1 MKRLSINE
9 LKPIF
14 SWLGRFLEKARIIM
28 LNVGT
33 AFVLIFFTIIIIGAL
48 TSLGS
53 EVKDPSGRVLL
64 IDPKGT
70 VVDQEVFN
78 SDFLFNI
85 VTDSSTDQIQTRD
98 LIQLIRAAAEDEDIP
113 AVFVDFSSTG
123 FAGPTTAINIAKELK
138 ALRDSGKRVIAFND
152 RLSTT
157 SYLMASQASEVWVHP
172 VGSISVRGLGGMSPY
187 QKEFYENLK
196 INIHN
201 YSQGDF
207 KSAVEPNTRTDMSEN
222 DRMQREAILN
232 PIWDEMK
239 SLMAVGRGIK
249 SDDIQSFADDYVAFI
264 GEAAIGNIAYAKA
277 NNIIDGT
284 KSFPEFRQ
292 YMIEEF
298 GLDEEAE
305 TETYKTISY
314 NEYAKQIDE
323 DFSDSDNQIAVITA
337 EGAIMEGDIAQG
349 VAGANGV
356 VKQIRSA
363 HEDKNTKAIV
373 FRVNSPGGSII
384 GSEMMRDELLAAKR
398 KGINVIV
405 SMGDYAASGGVYIST
420 PADYIFAEPTTI
432 TGSIGVAIA
441 LPTLE
446 NAMDYIGV
454 NFDGVVTSKHGG
466 WDPTQAIND
475 DLDKIF
481 ASWGADAY
489 DRFINFVAESRS
501 QSYEDIK
508 EIAGGRIWIA
518 TSAKEIGLVDEI
530 GGIDDAITYAAN
542 MAELE
547 DYQVEYYGEELSP
560 EEMILKKLLENFDV
574 SLEEPKVLLA
584 LNGLA
589 RLYETL
595 TGIQEPK
602 ALLTCKDCLVDLD

>member
-1 MKRLSINE
+1 MNT
-9 LKPIF
+9 LKSIF
-14 SWLGRFLEKARIIM
+14 SWLGRFLEKARTVM
-28 LNVGT
+28 LNLGT
-33 AFVLIFFTIIIIGAL
+33 ALILIFFAIIIIGGL
-48 TSLGS
+48 FFFGP
-53 EVKDPSGRVLL
+53 EIKDPSGRVLL
-64 IDPKGT
+64 IDPQGT

-78 SDFLFNI
+78 YDFLINLGTNF
-85 VTDSSTDQIQTRD
+85 STDQIQTRD
-98 LIQLIRAAAEDEDIP
+98 LIQLIRAAADDEDIP
-113 AVFVDFSSTG
+113 AVFIDFSSTD

-157 SYLMASQASEVWVHP
+157 SYLMASQASEVWIHP
-172 VGSISVRGLGGMSPY
+172 VGSVSIRGLGGMRAY
-187 QKEFYENLK
+187 QKELYENLK
-196 INIHN
+196 INVNN
-201 YSQGDF
+201 YSEGDF
-207 KSAVEPNTRTDMSEN
+207 KSALEPNTRTDMSEN
-222 DRMQREAILN
+222 DRMQREALFN
-232 PIWDEMK
+232 PIWNEMK
-239 SLMAVGRGIK
+239 FLMAEGRGIK
-249 SDDIQSFADDYVAFI
+249 SDDIQSFADDYIGFF
-264 GEAAIGNIAYAKA
+264 GEAEIGNIAYAEA

-292 YMIEEF
+292 YMIQEF

-305 TETYKTISY
+305 TETHKTISY
-314 NEYAKQIDE
+314 IEYAKQIDE

-337 EGAIMEGDIAQG
+337 EGAIMEGDISQG

-363 HEDKNTKAIV
+363 HENENTKAIV
-373 FRVNSPGGSII
+373 FRINSPGGSVIA
-384 GSEMMRDELLAAKR
+384 SEMMRDELFVAKR
-398 KGINVIV
+398 KGIDVIV

-441 LPTLE
+441 IPTLE

-481 ASWGADAY
+481 AGWGADIY

-501 QSYEDIK
+501 QSYEEIK
-508 EIAGGRIWIA
+508 AIAGGRVWIA
-518 TSAKEIGLVDEI
+518 TSAKKIGLIDEI

>member
-1 MKRLSINE
+1 MNA
-9 LKPIF
+9 LKSIF
-14 SWLGRFLEKARIIM
+14 SWLGRFLEKARTVM
-28 LNVGT
+28 LNLGT
-33 AFVLIFFTIIIIGAL
+33 AFVLIIITFAIIGGL
-48 TSLGS
+48 SSSGPDVT
-53 EVKDPSGRVLL
+53 EKDGRVLF
-64 IDPKGT
+64 IDPIGT

-78 SDFLFNI
+78 SDFMFNFG
-85 VTDSSTDQIQTRD
+85 TNSSTDQIQTRD
-98 LIQLIRAAAEDEDIP
+98 LIALIRAAAEDEEIP
-113 AVFVDFSSTG
+113 AVFIDFSSTG

-138 ALRDSGKRVIAFND
+138 ALRESGKRVIAFND

-172 VGSISVRGLGGMSPY
+172 VGSISVRGLGGMRPY
-187 QKEFYENLK
+187 QKELYENLK
-196 INIHN
+196 INFHN

-207 KSAVEPNTRTDMSEN
+207 KSAVEGNTRTDMSEN
-222 DRMQREAILN
+222 DKLQREALLN

-239 SLMAVGRGIK
+239 LLMAEGRDIELG
-249 SDDIQSFADDYVAFI
+249 DIQSFADDYVGFF

-298 GLDEEAE
+298 GLDEEAK

-314 NEYAKQIDE
+314 NEYADQMED
-323 DFSDSDNQIAVITA
+323 DFSDSENEIAIITA
-337 EGAIMEGDIAQG
+337 EGAIMEGEITQG
-349 VAGANGV
+349 VAGSSGV

-363 HEDKNTKAIV
+363 HENENTKAIV

-384 GSEMMRDELLAAKR
+384 ASEMMRDELFAAKK
-398 KGINVIV
+398 KGINVVV

-466 WDPTQAIND
+466 WDPTQPID
-475 DLDKIF
+475 EDLDKIF
-481 ASWGADAY
+481 AGWGADAY
-489 DRFINFVAESRS
+489 DRFVNFVADSRS

-508 EIAGGRIWIA
+508 AIAGGRVWIA

-530 GGIDDAITYAAN
+530 GGIDDAIDYAAN
-542 MAELE
+542 IAELE
-547 DYQVEYYGEELSP
+547 DYQVEYYGQELSP
-560 EEMILKKLLENFDV
+560 EELIIRELLENFDV
-574 SLEEPKVLLA
+574 TIKEPKVFSA

-589 RLYETL
+589 DLYETL
-595 TGIQEPK
+595 TGIQQPK
-602 ALLTCKDCLVDLD
+602 ALLTCADCLVDLD

>member
-1 MKRLSINE
+1 MNA
-9 LKPIF
+9 LKSIF
-14 SWLGRFLEKARIIM
+14 SWLGRFLEKARAVM
-28 LNVGT
+28 LNLGT
-33 AFVLIFFTIIIIGAL
+33 AFVLIIITFAIIGGL
-48 TSLGS
+48 SSSGPDVT
-53 EVKDPSGRVLL
+53 EKDGRVLF
-64 IDPKGT
+64 IDPTGT

-78 SDFLFNI
+78 SDFPFNLQ
-85 VTDSSTDQIQTRD
+85 SNSTDQIQTRD
-98 LIQLIRAAAEDEDIP
+98 LIALIRAAAEDEEIP
-113 AVFVDFSSTG
+113 AVFIDFSSTG

-138 ALRDSGKRVIAFND
+138 ALRESGKRVIAFND

-172 VGSISVRGLGGMSPY
+172 VGSISVRGLGGMRPY
-187 QKEFYENLK
+187 QKELYENLK
-196 INIHN
+196 INFHN

-207 KSAVEPNTRTDMSEN
+207 KSAVEGNTRTDMSEN
-222 DRMQREAILN
+222 DRLQREALYT

-239 SLMAVGRGIK
+239 SLMAEGRGIE
-249 SDDIQSFADDYVAFI
+249 SDDIQSFADGYVGFF
-264 GEAAIGNIAYAKA
+264 GEAAIANIAYAET

-298 GLDEEAE
+298 GLDEEAK
-305 TETYKTISY
+305 TDTYKTISY
-314 NEYAKQIDE
+314 NEYANQMED
-323 DFSDSDNQIAVITA
+323 DFSESKNEIAVITA
-337 EGAIMEGDIAQG
+337 EGAIMEGEISQG
-349 VAGANGV
+349 VAGSSGV

-363 HEDKNTKAIV
+363 HENENTKAIV

-384 GSEMMRDELLAAKR
+384 ASEMMRDELFAAKT
-398 KGINVIV
+398 KGIKVVV

-466 WDPTQAIND
+466 WDPTQAID
-475 DLDKIF
+475 EDLDKIF

-489 DRFINFVAESRS
+489 DRFVNFVADSRS

-508 EIAGGRIWIA
+508 AIAGGRVWIA

-530 GGIDDAITYAAN
+530 GGIDDAITYAVN
-542 MAELE
+542 LTELV
-547 DYQVEYYGEELSP
+547 DYQVEYYGQELSP
-560 EEMILKKLLENFDV
+560 EELIIRELLENFDV
-574 SLEEPKVLLA
+574 SIKEPRVFSA
-584 LNGLA
+584 LNGLTD
-589 RLYETL
+589 LYETL
-595 TGIQEPK
+595 TAIQQPK
-602 ALLTCKDCLVDLD
+602 ALLTCEDCMVDID

>member
-1 MKRLSINE
+1 MNA
-9 LKPIF
+9 LKSIF
-14 SWLGRFLEKARIIM
+14 SWLGRFLEKARTVM
-28 LNVGT
+28 LNLGT
-33 AFVLIFFTIIIIGAL
+33 AFILIIITFAIIGGL
-48 TSLGS
+48 SSSGPDVT
-53 EVKDPSGRVLL
+53 EKDGRVLF
-64 IDPKGT
+64 IDPVGT

-78 SDFLFNI
+78 SDFLFNLQ
-85 VTDSSTDQIQTRD
+85 TNSSTDQIQTRD
-98 LIQLIRAAAEDEDIP
+98 LIALIRAAAEDEQIP
-113 AVFVDFSSTG
+113 AVFIDFSSTG

-152 RLSTT
+152 RLSTS
-157 SYLMASQASEVWVHP
+157 SYLMASQASEIWVHP
-172 VGSISVRGLGGMSPY
+172 VGSLSIRGLGGMRAY
-187 QKEFYENLK
+187 QKELYENLK
-196 INIHN
+196 INFHN

-207 KSAVEPNTRTDMSEN
+207 KSAVEGNTRTDMSEN
-222 DRMQREAILN
+222 DRLQREALLN

-239 SLMAVGRGIK
+239 LLMAEGRGIEA
-249 SDDIQSFADDYVAFI
+249 DDIQSFADDYVGFF
-264 GEAAIGNIAYAKA
+264 GEAAIGNIAYAEA

-314 NEYAKQIDE
+314 NEYADQMED
-323 DFSDSDNQIAVITA
+323 DFSESENEIAIISA
-337 EGAIMEGDIAQG
+337 EGTIMEGEITQG
-349 VAGANGV
+349 VAGSSGV

-363 HEDKNTKAIV
+363 HENENTKAIV

-384 GSEMMRDELLAAKR
+384 ASEMMRDELFAAKK
-398 KGINVIV
+398 KGINIVV

-454 NFDGVVTSKHGG
+454 NFDGVFTSEHGG
-466 WDPTQAIND
+466 WDPTQAID
-475 DLDKIF
+475 EDLDKIF
-481 ASWGADAY
+481 AGWGADAY
-489 DRFINFVAESRS
+489 DRFVNFVADSRS

-508 EIAGGRIWIA
+508 AIAGGRVWIA

-530 GGIDDAITYAAN
+530 GGIDDAIAYAVN
-542 MAELE
+542 LTELE
-547 DYQVEYYGEELSP
+547 DYQVEYYGQELSP
-560 EEMILKKLLENFDV
+560 EELIIRELLENFDV
-574 SLEEPKVLLA
+574 SIKEPKVFSA

-589 RLYETL
+589 DLYETL
-595 TGIQEPK
+595 TGIQQPK
-602 ALLTCKDCLVDLD
+602 ALLTCEDCLVYLD

>member
-1 MKRLSINE
+1 MNA
-9 LKPIF
+9 LKSIF
-14 SWLGRFLEKARIIM
+14 SWLGRFLEKARTVM
-28 LNVGT
+28 LNLGT
-33 AFVLIFFTIIIIGAL
+33 AFVLIIITFAIIGGL
-48 TSLGS
+48 SSSGPDVT
-53 EVKDPSGRVLL
+53 EKDGRVLF
-64 IDPKGT
+64 IDPIGT

-78 SDFLFNI
+78 SDFMFNFG
-85 VTDSSTDQIQTRD
+85 TNSSTDQIQTRD
-98 LIQLIRAAAEDEDIP
+98 LIALIRAAAEDEEIP
-113 AVFVDFSSTG
+113 AVFIDFSSTG
-123 FAGPTTAINIAKELK
+123 FAGPTTALNIAKELK
-138 ALRDSGKRVIAFND
+138 ALRESGKRVIAFND
-152 RLSTT
+152 RLSTS

-172 VGSISVRGLGGMSPY
+172 VGSISVRGLGGMRPY
-187 QKEFYENLK
+187 QKELYENLK
-196 INIHN
+196 INFHN

-207 KSAVEPNTRTDMSEN
+207 KSAVEGNTRTDMSEN
-222 DRMQREAILN
+222 DRLQREALLN

-239 SLMAVGRGIK
+239 LLMAEGRDIESG
-249 SDDIQSFADDYVAFI
+249 DIQSFADDYVGFF

-298 GLDEEAE
+298 GLDEEAK

-314 NEYAKQIDE
+314 NEYADQME
-323 DFSDSDNQIAVITA
+323 DNFSESENEIAIITA
-337 EGAIMEGDIAQG
+337 EGTIMEGEIAQG
-349 VAGANGV
+349 VAGSSGV

-363 HEDKNTKAIV
+363 HEDENTKAIV

-384 GSEMMRDELLAAKR
+384 ASEMMRDELFAAKK
-398 KGINVIV
+398 KGINIVV

-466 WDPTQAIND
+466 WDPTQAID
-475 DLDKIF
+475 EDLDKIF
-481 ASWGADAY
+481 AGWGADAY
-489 DRFINFVAESRS
+489 DRFVNFVADSRS

-508 EIAGGRIWIA
+508 AIAGGRVWIA

-530 GGIDDAITYAAN
+530 GGIDDAIAYAAN
-542 MAELE
+542 LTELE
-547 DYQVEYYGEELSP
+547 DYQVEYYGQELSP
-560 EEMILKKLLENFDV
+560 EELILRELLENFDV
-574 SLEEPKVLLA
+574 SLGEPKVLSA

-589 RLYETL
+589 DLYETL
-595 TGIQEPK
+595 TDIQEPK

>member
-1 MKRLSINE
+1 MNA
-9 LKPIF
+9 LKSIF
-14 SWLGRFLEKARIIM
+14 SWLGRFLEKARAIM
-28 LNVGT
+28 LNLGT
-33 AFVLIFFTIIIIGAL
+33 AFVLIIITFAIIGGL
-48 TSLGS
+48 SSSGPDVT
-53 EVKDPSGRVLL
+53 EKDGRVLF
-64 IDPKGT
+64 IDPIGT

-78 SDFLFNI
+78 SDFPFNFQSN
-85 VTDSSTDQIQTRD
+85 SSTDQIQTRD
-98 LIQLIRAAAEDEDIP
+98 LIALIRAAAEDEEIP
-113 AVFVDFSSTG
+113 AVFIDFSSTG

-138 ALRDSGKRVIAFND
+138 ALRESGKRVIAFND

-172 VGSISVRGLGGMSPY
+172 VGSISVRGLGGMRPY
-187 QKEFYENLK
+187 QKELYENLK
-196 INIHN
+196 INFHN

-207 KSAVEPNTRTDMSEN
+207 KSAVEGNTRTDMSEN
-222 DRMQREAILN
+222 DRLQREALYT

-239 SLMAVGRGIK
+239 SLMAEGRSIE
-249 SDDIQSFADDYVAFI
+249 SDDIQSFADGYVGFF
-264 GEAAIGNIAYAKA
+264 GEAAIANIAYAEA

-298 GLDEEAE
+298 GLDEEAK
-305 TETYKTISY
+305 TDTYKTISY
-314 NEYAKQIDE
+314 NQYADQMED
-323 DFSDSDNQIAVITA
+323 DFSESENEIAVITA
-337 EGAIMEGDIAQG
+337 EGAIMEGEISQG
-349 VAGANGV
+349 VAGSSGV

-363 HEDKNTKAIV
+363 HENENTKAIV

-384 GSEMMRDELLAAKR
+384 ASEMMRDELFAAKT
-398 KGINVIV
+398 KGIKVVV
-405 SMGDYAASGGVYIST
+405 SMGDYAASGGVYIAT

-466 WDPTQAIND
+466 WDPTQAID
-475 DLDKIF
+475 EDLDKIF

-489 DRFINFVAESRS
+489 DRFVNFVADSRS

-508 EIAGGRIWIA
+508 AIAGGRVWIA

-530 GGIDDAITYAAN
+530 GGIDDAIAYAVN
-542 MAELE
+542 LTELE
-547 DYQVEYYGEELSP
+547 DYQVEYYGQELSP
-560 EEMILKKLLENFDV
+560 EELIIRELLENFDV
-574 SLEEPKVLLA
+574 SLGEPKVLSA

-589 RLYETL
+589 DLYETL
-595 TGIQEPK
+595 TDIQEPK

>member
-1 MKRLSINE
+1 MNT
-9 LKPIF
+9 LKSIF
-14 SWLGRFLEKARIIM
+14 SWLGRFLEKARTVM
-28 LNVGT
+28 LNLGT
-33 AFVLIFFTIIIIGAL
+33 ALILIFFGIIIIGAL
-48 TSLGS
+48 TSFGP
-53 EVKDPSGRVLL
+53 EIKDPSGRVLL
-64 IDPKGT
+64 IDPQGT

-78 SDFLFNI
+78 YDFLINLGTNF
-85 VTDSSTDQIQTRD
+85 STDQIQTRD
-98 LIQLIRAAAEDEDIP
+98 LIQLIRAAADDEDIP
-113 AVFVDFSSTG
+113 AVFIDFSSTD

-157 SYLMASQASEVWVHP
+157 SYLMASQASEVWIHP
-172 VGSISVRGLGGMSPY
+172 VGSVSIRGLGGMRDY
-187 QKEFYENLK
+187 KKELYENLK
-196 INIHN
+196 INVNN
-201 YSQGDF
+201 YSEGDF
-207 KSAVEPNTRTDMSEN
+207 KSALEPNTRTDMSEN
-222 DRMQREAILN
+222 DRMQREALFN
-232 PIWDEMK
+232 PIWNEMK
-239 SLMAVGRGIK
+239 FLMAEGRGIK
-249 SDDIQSFADDYVAFI
+249 SDDIQSFADDYIGFF
-264 GEAAIGNIAYAKA
+264 GEAEIGNIAYAEA

-292 YMIEEF
+292 YMIQEF

-305 TETYKTISY
+305 TETHKTISY

-337 EGAIMEGDIAQG
+337 EGAIMKGDISQS

-363 HEDKNTKAIV
+363 HENENTKAIV
-373 FRVNSPGGSII
+373 FRINSPGGSVIA
-384 GSEMMRDELLAAKR
+384 SEMMRDELFVAKR
-398 KGINVIV
+398 KGIDVIV

-441 LPTLE
+441 IPTLE

-481 ASWGADAY
+481 ASWGADIY

-501 QSYEDIK
+501 QSYEEIK
-508 EIAGGRIWIA
+508 AIAGGRVWIA
-518 TSAKEIGLVDEI
+518 TSAKKIGLIDEI

-560 EEMILKKLLENFDV
+560 EEMILKKLLENSDV

>member
-1 MKRLSINE
+1 MNT
-9 LKPIF
+9 LKSIF
-14 SWLGRFLEKARIIM
+14 SWLGRFLEKARTVM
-28 LNVGT
+28 LNLGT
-33 AFVLIFFTIIIIGAL
+33 ALILIFFAIIIIGAL
-48 TSLGS
+48 TSFGS
-53 EVKDPSGRVLL
+53 EIKDPSGRVLL
-64 IDPKGT
+64 IDPQGT

-78 SDFLFNI
+78 YDFLINLGTNF
-85 VTDSSTDQIQTRD
+85 STDQIQTRD
-98 LIQLIRAAAEDEDIP
+98 LIQLIRAAADDEDIP
-113 AVFVDFSSTG
+113 AVFIDFSSTD

-157 SYLMASQASEVWVHP
+157 SYLMASQASEVWIHP
-172 VGSISVRGLGGMSPY
+172 VGSVSIRGLGGMRAY
-187 QKEFYENLK
+187 QKELYENLK
-196 INIHN
+196 INVNN
-201 YSQGDF
+201 YSEGDF
-207 KSAVEPNTRTDMSEN
+207 KSALEPNTRTDMSEN
-222 DRMQREAILN
+222 DRMQKEALLN
-232 PIWDEMK
+232 PIWNEMK
-239 SLMAVGRGIK
+239 FLMAEGRGIK
-249 SDDIQSFADDYVAFI
+249 SDDIQSFADDYIGFF
-264 GEAAIGNIAYAKA
+264 GEAEIGNIAYAEA

-292 YMIEEF
+292 YMIQEF

-305 TETYKTISY
+305 TETHKTISY

-323 DFSDSDNQIAVITA
+323 DISDSDNQIAVITA
-337 EGAIMEGDIAQG
+337 EGAIMEGDISQG

-363 HEDKNTKAIV
+363 HENENTKAIV
-373 FRVNSPGGSII
+373 FRINSPGGSVIA
-384 GSEMMRDELLAAKR
+384 SEMMRDELFVAKR
-398 KGINVIV
+398 KGIDVIV

-441 LPTLE
+441 IPTLE

-475 DLDKIF
+475 ELDKIF
-481 ASWGADAY
+481 AGGGADIY

-501 QSYEDIK
+501 QSYEEIK
-508 EIAGGRIWIA
+508 AIAGGRVWIA
-518 TSAKEIGLVDEI
+518 TSAKKIGLIDEI

>member
-1 MKRLSINE
+1 MNA
-9 LKPIF
+9 LKSIF
-14 SWLGRFLEKARIIM
+14 SWLGRFLEKARTVM
-28 LNVGT
+28 LNLGT
-33 AFVLIFFTIIIIGAL
+33 AFVLIIITFAIIGGL
-48 TSLGS
+48 SSSGPDVT
-53 EVKDPSGRVLL
+53 EKDGRVLF
-64 IDPKGT
+64 IDPIGT

-78 SDFLFNI
+78 SDFMFNFG
-85 VTDSSTDQIQTRD
+85 TNSSTDQIQTRD
-98 LIQLIRAAAEDEDIP
+98 LIALIRAAAEDEEIP
-113 AVFVDFSSTG
+113 AVFIDFSSTG

-138 ALRDSGKRVIAFND
+138 ALRESGKRVIAFND

-172 VGSISVRGLGGMSPY
+172 VGSISVRGLGGMRPY
-187 QKEFYENLK
+187 QKELYENLK
-196 INIHN
+196 INFHN

-207 KSAVEPNTRTDMSEN
+207 KSAVEGNTRTDMSEN
-222 DRMQREAILN
+222 DKLQREALLN

-239 SLMAVGRGIK
+239 LLMAEGRDIELG
-249 SDDIQSFADDYVAFI
+249 DIQSFADDYVGFF

-298 GLDEEAE
+298 GLDEEAK

-314 NEYAKQIDE
+314 NEYADQMED
-323 DFSDSDNQIAVITA
+323 DFSDSENEIAIITA
-337 EGAIMEGDIAQG
+337 EGAIMEGEITQG
-349 VAGANGV
+349 VAGSSGV

-363 HEDKNTKAIV
+363 HENENTKAIV

-384 GSEMMRDELLAAKR
+384 ASEMMRDELFAAKK
-398 KGINVIV
+398 KGINVVV
-405 SMGDYAASGGVYIST
+405 SMGDYAASGGIYIST

-466 WDPTQAIND
+466 WDPTQAID
-475 DLDKIF
+475 EDLDKIF
-481 ASWGADAY
+481 AGWGADAY
-489 DRFINFVAESRS
+489 DRFVNFVADSRS

-508 EIAGGRIWIA
+508 AIAGGRVWIA

-530 GGIDDAITYAAN
+530 GGIDDAIAYAVN
-542 MAELE
+542 LTELE
-547 DYQVEYYGEELSP
+547 DYQVEYYGQELSP
-560 EEMILKKLLENFDV
+560 EELIIRELLENFDV
-574 SLEEPKVLLA
+574 SLGEPKVLSA

-589 RLYETL
+589 DLYETL
-595 TGIQEPK
+595 TDIQEPK

>member
-1 MKRLSINE
+1 MNT
-9 LKPIF
+9 LKSIF
-14 SWLGRFLEKARIIM
+14 SWLGRFLEKARTVM
-28 LNVGT
+28 LNLGT
-33 AFVLIFFTIIIIGAL
+33 ALILIFFAIIIIGGL
-48 TSLGS
+48 FFFGP
-53 EVKDPSGRVLL
+53 EIKDPSGRVLL
-64 IDPKGT
+64 IDPQGT

-78 SDFLFNI
+78 YDFLINLGTNF
-85 VTDSSTDQIQTRD
+85 STDQIQTRD
-98 LIQLIRAAAEDEDIP
+98 LIQLIRAAADDEDIP
-113 AVFVDFSSTG
+113 AVFIDFSSTD

-157 SYLMASQASEVWVHP
+157 SYLMASQASEVWIHP
-172 VGSISVRGLGGMSPY
+172 VGSVSIRGLGGMRAY
-187 QKEFYENLK
+187 QKELYENLK
-196 INIHN
+196 INVNN
-201 YSQGDF
+201 YSEGDF
-207 KSAVEPNTRTDMSEN
+207 KSALEPNTRTDMSEN
-222 DRMQREAILN
+222 DRMQREALFN
-232 PIWDEMK
+232 PIWNEMK
-239 SLMAVGRGIK
+239 FLMAEGRGIK
-249 SDDIQSFADDYVAFI
+249 SDDIQSFADDYIGFF
-264 GEAAIGNIAYAKA
+264 GEAAIGNIAYAVA

-292 YMIEEF
+292 YMIQEF

-305 TETYKTISY
+305 TETHKTISY

-323 DFSDSDNQIAVITA
+323 DISDSDNQIAVITA
-337 EGAIMEGDIAQG
+337 EGAIMEGDISQG

-363 HEDKNTKAIV
+363 HENENTKAIV
-373 FRVNSPGGSII
+373 FRINSPGGSVIA
-384 GSEMMRDELLAAKR
+384 SEMMRDELFVAKR
-398 KGINVIV
+398 KGIDVIV

-441 LPTLE
+441 IPTLE

-481 ASWGADAY
+481 ASWGADIY

-501 QSYEDIK
+501 QSYEEIK
-508 EIAGGRIWIA
+508 AIAGGRVWIA
-518 TSAKEIGLVDEI
+518 TSAKKIGLIDEI

>member
-1 MKRLSINE
+1 MNA
-9 LKPIF
+9 LKSIF
-14 SWLGRFLEKARIIM
+14 SWLGRFLEKARTVM
-28 LNVGT
+28 LNLGT
-33 AFVLIFFTIIIIGAL
+33 AFVLIIITIAIIGGL
-48 TSLGS
+48 SSSGPDVT
-53 EVKDPSGRVLL
+53 EKDGRVLF
-64 IDPKGT
+64 IDPAGT

-85 VTDSSTDQIQTRD
+85 QTNSSTKQIQTRD
-98 LIQLIRAAAEDEDIP
+98 LIALIRAAAEDEEIP
-113 AVFVDFSSTG
+113 AVFIDFSSTG

-152 RLSTT
+152 RLSTS
-157 SYLMASQASEVWVHP
+157 SYLMASQASEIWVHP
-172 VGSISVRGLGGMSPY
+172 VGSLSIRGLGGMRAY
-187 QKEFYENLK
+187 QKELYENLK
-196 INIHN
+196 INFHN

-207 KSAVEPNTRTDMSEN
+207 KSAVEGNTRTDMSEN
-222 DRMQREAILN
+222 DRLQREALLN

-239 SLMAVGRGIK
+239 LLMAEGRGIEA
-249 SDDIQSFADDYVAFI
+249 DDIQSFADDYVGFF
-264 GEAAIGNIAYAKA
+264 GDAAIGNIAYAKA

-314 NEYAKQIDE
+314 NEYADQMED
-323 DFSDSDNQIAVITA
+323 DFSESENEIAVITA
-337 EGAIMEGDIAQG
+337 EGVIMEGEISQG
-349 VAGANGV
+349 VAGSSGV

-363 HEDKNTKAIV
+363 HENENTKAIV

-384 GSEMMRDELLAAKR
+384 ASEMMRDELFAAKT
-398 KGINVIV
+398 KGINVVV
-405 SMGDYAASGGVYIST
+405 SMGDYAASGGVYIAT

-466 WDPTQAIND
+466 WDPTQAID
-475 DLDKIF
+475 EDLDKIF
-481 ASWGADAY
+481 AGWGADAY
-489 DRFINFVAESRS
+489 DRFVNFVADSRS

-508 EIAGGRIWIA
+508 AIAGGRVWIA

-530 GGIDDAITYAAN
+530 GGIDDDIAYAVALT
-542 MAELE
+542 ELE
-547 DYQVEYYGEELSP
+547 DYQGEYYGQELSP
-560 EEMILKKLLENFDV
+560 EELIIRELLENFDV
-574 SLEEPKVLLA
+574 SIKEPKVFSA

-589 RLYETL
+589 DLYETL
-595 TGIQEPK
+595 TGIQQPK
-602 ALLTCKDCLVDLD
+602 ALLTCEDCLVYLD

>member
-1 MKRLSINE
+1 MNA
-9 LKPIF
+9 LKSIF
-14 SWLGRFLEKARIIM
+14 SWLGRFLEKARTVM
-28 LNVGT
+28 LNLGT
-33 AFVLIFFTIIIIGAL
+33 AFVLIFFTIIIIGAF
-48 TSLGS
+48 TSSGP
-53 EVKDPSGRVLL
+53 EVKDPSGRVLF
-64 IDPKGT
+64 IDPVGT

-78 SDFLFNI
+78 SDFLSQLGA
-85 VTDSSTDQIQTRD
+85 DSSMDQIQTRD
-98 LIQLIRAAAEDEDIP
+98 LIQLIRAAAEDEEIP
-113 AVFVDFSSTG
+113 AVFVDFSATG
-123 FAGPTTAINIAKELK
+123 FAGPTTAINIARELK
-138 ALRDSGKRVIAFND
+138 ALRESGKRVIAMND

-157 SYLMASQASEVWVHP
+157 SYLMASQASEVWMHP
-172 VGSISVRGLGGMSPY
+172 VGSISVRGLGGMRAY
-187 QKEFYENLK
+187 QKELYENLK
-196 INIHN
+196 INFHN

-207 KSAVEPNTRTDMSEN
+207 KSAVEGNTRTDMSEN
-222 DRMQREAILN
+222 DRLQREALLT

-239 SLMAVGRGIK
+239 SLMAEGRGIE
-249 SDDIQSFADDYVAFI
+249 SDDIQSFADDYVGFF

-305 TETYKTISY
+305 TQTYKTISY
-314 NEYAKQIDE
+314 YEYAKQIDDE
-323 DFSDSDNQIAVITA
+323 LSESDNHIAVITA
-337 EGAIMEGDIAQG
+337 EGAIMEGEITQG

-363 HEDKNTKAIV
+363 HEDENTKAIV

-384 GSEMMRDELLAAKR
+384 ASEMMRDELFAAKE
-398 KGINVIV
+398 KGIDVIV

-466 WDPTQAIND
+466 WDPTQAIDD

-481 ASWGADAY
+481 AGWGADAY
-489 DRFINFVAESRS
+489 DRFVSFVAESRS

-508 EIAGGRIWIA
+508 AIAGGRVWIA

-530 GGIDDAITYAAN
+530 GGIDEAIAYAAN

-547 DYQVEYYGEELSP
+547 DYQVEYYGQELSP
-560 EEMILKKLLENFDV
+560 EELIIRELLENFDV
-574 SLEEPKVLLA
+574 SIGEPKVLSA
-584 LNGLA
+584 LNGLTDF
-589 RLYETL
+589 YETL
-595 TGIQEPK
+595 TDIQEPK

>member
-1 MKRLSINE
+1 MNA
-9 LKPIF
+9 LKSIF
-14 SWLGRFLEKARIIM
+14 SWLGRFLEKARTVM
-28 LNVGT
+28 LNLGT
-33 AFVLIFFTIIIIGAL
+33 AFVLIFFTIIIIGAF
-48 TSLGS
+48 TSSGP
-53 EVKDPSGRVLL
+53 EVKDPSGRVLF
-64 IDPKGT
+64 IDPVGT

-78 SDFLFNI
+78 SDFLSQLGA
-85 VTDSSTDQIQTRD
+85 DSSMDQIQTRD
-98 LIQLIRAAAEDEDIP
+98 LIQLIRAAAEDEEIP
-113 AVFVDFSSTG
+113 AVFVDFSATG
-123 FAGPTTAINIAKELK
+123 FAGPTTAINIARELK
-138 ALRDSGKRVIAFND
+138 ALRESGKRVIAMND

-157 SYLMASQASEVWVHP
+157 SYLMASQASEVWMHP
-172 VGSISVRGLGGMSPY
+172 VGSISVRGLGGMRAY
-187 QKEFYENLK
+187 QKELYENLK
-196 INIHN
+196 INFHN

-207 KSAVEPNTRTDMSEN
+207 KSAVEGNTRTDMSEN
-222 DRMQREAILN
+222 DRLQREALLT

-239 SLMAVGRGIK
+239 SLMAEGRGIE
-249 SDDIQSFADDYVAFI
+249 SDDIQSFADDYVGFF

-305 TETYKTISY
+305 TQTYKTISY
-314 NEYAKQIDE
+314 YEYAKQIDDE
-323 DFSDSDNQIAVITA
+323 LSESDNHIAVITA
-337 EGAIMEGDIAQG
+337 EGAIMEGEITQG

-363 HEDKNTKAIV
+363 HEDENTKAIV

-384 GSEMMRDELLAAKR
+384 ASEMMRDELFAAKE
-398 KGINVIV
+398 KGIDVIV

-466 WDPTQAIND
+466 WDPTQAIDD

-481 ASWGADAY
+481 AGWGADAY
-489 DRFINFVAESRS
+489 DRFVSFVAESRS

-508 EIAGGRIWIA
+508 AIAGGRVWIA

-530 GGIDDAITYAAN
+530 GGIDEAIAYAAN

-547 DYQVEYYGEELSP
+547 DYQVEYYGQELSP
-560 EEMILKKLLENFDV
+560 EELIIRELLENFDV
-574 SLEEPKVLLA
+574 SVGEPKVLSA
-584 LNGLA
+584 LNGLTDF
-589 RLYETL
+589 YETL
-595 TGIQEPK
+595 TDIQEPK

>member
-1 MKRLSINE
+1 MNALKSI
-9 LKPIF
+9 F
-14 SWLGRFLEKARIIM
+14 AWLGRFLEKARTVM
-28 LNVGT
+28 LNLGT
-33 AFVLIFFTIIIIGAL
+33 AFVLIFFTVLIIGAF
-48 TSLGS
+48 TASGPD
-53 EVKDPSGRVLL
+53 VKDPDGRVLF
-64 IDPKGT
+64 INPEGT
-70 VVDQEVFN
+70 VVDQEVFS
-78 SDFLFNI
+78 SDFL
-85 VTDSSTDQIQTRD
+85 SSLTAEQTNQIQTRD
-98 LIQLIRAAAEDEDIP
+98 LIELIRAAAEDEKIP
-113 AVFVDFSSTG
+113 AVFIDFSSTG

-138 ALRDSGKRVIAFND
+138 ALRESGKRVIAMND
-152 RLSTT
+152 RLTTT

-172 VGSISVRGLGGMSPY
+172 VGSISVMGLGGMRPY
-187 QKEFYENLK
+187 QKELYENLK
-196 INIHN
+196 INFHN

-207 KSAVEPNTRTDMSEN
+207 KSAVEGNTRTDMSEN
-222 DRMQREAILN
+222 DRLQREALLN

-239 SLMAVGRGIK
+239 RLMAEARGIE
-249 SDDIQSFADDYVAFI
+249 SSDIQSFADGYVGFF
-264 GEAAIGNIAYAKA
+264 GEAAMGNIAYAQA

-314 NEYAKQIDE
+314 NEYANQIESDS
-323 DFSDSDNQIAVITA
+323 SDSDNHIAVITA
-337 EGAIMEGDIAQG
+337 EGAIMEGDISQG

-363 HEDKNTKAIV
+363 HEDENTKAIV

-384 GSEMMRDELLAAKR
+384 ASEMMRDELFAAKN
-398 KGINVIV
+398 KGIDVIV

-446 NAMDYIGV
+446 NVMDYVGV

-466 WDPTQAIND
+466 WDPTQAID
-475 DLDKIF
+475 EDLDKIF
-481 ASWGADAY
+481 AAWGADAY
-489 DRFINFVAESRS
+489 DRFVNFVAEARS

-508 EIAGGRIWIA
+508 KIAGGRVWIA

-530 GGIDDAITYAAN
+530 GGIDDAIAFAAN
-542 MAELE
+542 IAELE
-547 DYQVEYYGEELSP
+547 DYQVEYYGKKLSP
-560 EEMILKKLLENFDV
+560 EELLIKELLENFDV
-574 SLEEPKVLLA
+574 SLGEPKVLSA

-589 RLYETL
+589 DFYETM
-595 TGIQEPK
+595 TNIQEPK

>member
-1 MKRLSINE
+1 MNALKSI
-9 LKPIF
+9 F
-14 SWLGRFLEKARIIM
+14 AWLGRFLEKARTVM
-28 LNVGT
+28 LNLGT
-33 AFVLIFFTIIIIGAL
+33 AFVLIIITIAIIGGISSSGPE
-48 TSLGS
+48 TT
-53 EVKDPSGRVLL
+53 DPSGRVLYL
-64 IDPKGT
+64 APEGT
-70 VVDQEVFN
+70 IVDQEVFN
-78 SDFLFNI
+78 SDSIFDLLD
-85 VTDSSTDQIQTRD
+85 DSTNQIQSRD
-98 LIQLIRAAAEDEDIP
+98 LIELIRAVAEDDDVP
-113 AVFVDFSSTG
+113 AVFIDFSSTG

-138 ALRDSGKRVIAFND
+138 ALRDSGKRVIAMND

-172 VGSISVRGLGGMSPY
+172 VGIISVRGLGGMRPY
-187 QKEFYENLK
+187 QKELFENLK
-196 INIHN
+196 INFHN
-201 YSQGDF
+201 YSEGDF
-207 KSAVEPNTRTDMSEN
+207 KSAVEGNTRTDMSDN
-222 DRMQREAILN
+222 DRLQREALLN
-232 PIWDEMK
+232 PIWNEMK
-239 SLMAVGRGIK
+239 VLMAEGRGIE
-249 SDDIQSFADDYVAFI
+249 SDDIQSFADDYIGFF
-264 GEAAIGNIAYAKA
+264 GEAGMENIAYAKS

-314 NEYAKQIDE
+314 NEYANQMED
-323 DFSDSDNQIAVITA
+323 DFSESENEIAIITA
-337 EGAIMEGDIAQG
+337 EGVIMEGEISQG

-363 HEDKNTKAIV
+363 HEDENTKAIV
-373 FRVNSPGGSII
+373 FRVNSPGGSVIA
-384 GSEMMRDELLAAKR
+384 SEMMRDELFAAKE

-466 WDPTQAIND
+466 WDPTQAID
-475 DLDKIF
+475 EDLDKIF
-481 ASWGADAY
+481 AGWGAGVY

-501 QSYEDIK
+501 QSYEEIK
-508 EIAGGRIWIA
+508 AIAGGRVWIA

-547 DYQVEYYGEELSP
+547 NYQVEYYGQELSP
-560 EEMILKKLLENFDV
+560 EEMFIRELVENFDV
-574 SLEEPKVLLA
+574 SIGEPKVLSA
-584 LNGLA
+584 LNGVA
-589 RLYETL
+589 NLYETL
-595 TGIQEPK
+595 TDIQEPK

>member
-1 MKRLSINE
+1 MNA
-9 LKPIF
+9 LKSIF
-14 SWLGRFLEKARIIM
+14 SWLGRFLEKARTVM
-28 LNVGT
+28 LNLGT
-33 AFVLIFFTIIIIGAL
+33 AFVLIIITFAIIGGL
-48 TSLGS
+48 SSSGPDVT
-53 EVKDPSGRVLL
+53 EKDGRVLF
-64 IDPKGT
+64 IDPIGT

-78 SDFLFNI
+78 SDFMFNFG
-85 VTDSSTDQIQTRD
+85 TNSSTDQIQTRD
-98 LIQLIRAAAEDEDIP
+98 LIALIRAAAEDEEIP
-113 AVFVDFSSTG
+113 AVFIDFSSTG
-123 FAGPTTAINIAKELK
+123 FAGPTTALNIAKELK
-138 ALRDSGKRVIAFND
+138 ALRESGKRVIAFND
-152 RLSTT
+152 RLSTS

-172 VGSISVRGLGGMSPY
+172 VGSISVRGLGGMRPY
-187 QKEFYENLK
+187 QKELYENLK
-196 INIHN
+196 INFHN

-207 KSAVEPNTRTDMSEN
+207 KSAVEGNTRTDMSEN
-222 DRMQREAILN
+222 DRLQREALLN

-239 SLMAVGRGIK
+239 LLMAEGRDIESG
-249 SDDIQSFADDYVAFI
+249 DIQSFADDYVGFF

-298 GLDEEAE
+298 GLDEEAK

-314 NEYAKQIDE
+314 NEYADQME
-323 DFSDSDNQIAVITA
+323 DNFSESENEIAIITA
-337 EGAIMEGDIAQG
+337 EGTIMEGEIAQG
-349 VAGANGV
+349 VAGSSGV

-363 HEDKNTKAIV
+363 HENENTKAIV

-384 GSEMMRDELLAAKR
+384 ASEMMRDELFAAKK
-398 KGINVIV
+398 KGINIVV

-466 WDPTQAIND
+466 WDPTQAID
-475 DLDKIF
+475 EDLDKIF

-489 DRFINFVAESRS
+489 DRFVNFVADSRS

-508 EIAGGRIWIA
+508 AIAGGRVWIA

-530 GGIDDAITYAAN
+530 GGIDDAIAYAAN
-542 MAELE
+542 LTELE
-547 DYQVEYYGEELSP
+547 DYQVEYYGQELSP
-560 EEMILKKLLENFDV
+560 EELILRELLENFDV
-574 SLEEPKVLLA
+574 SLGEPKVLSA

-589 RLYETL
+589 DLYETL
-595 TGIQEPK
+595 TDIQEPK

>member
-1 MKRLSINE
+1 MDTLKFLASLLSQL
-9 LKPIF
+9 LKKV
-14 SWLGRFLEKARIIM
+14 RAFL
-28 LNVGT
+28 LDLGT
-33 AFVLIFFTIIIIGAL
+33 ALVLIFVVIAIFGAL
-48 TSLGS
+48 TSS
-53 EVKDPSGRVLL
+53 ESDDKDSTDRVLF
-64 IDPKGT
+64 INPQGT

-85 VTDSSTDQIQTRD
+85 GGNASAEQIQTRD
-98 LIQLIRAAAEDEDIP
+98 LIKLIRTAAEDDDIP
-113 AVFVDFSSTG
+113 AVVIDFSSTD
-123 FAGPTTAINIAKELK
+123 FAGPTTAINIARELK

-172 VGSISVRGLGGMSPY
+172 VGSISVRGLGGMRNY
-187 QKEFYENLK
+187 NKDLFENLK
-196 INIHN
+196 ITIHN

-207 KSAVEPNTRTDMSEN
+207 KSATESSWRSSMSDN
-222 DRMQREAILN
+222 DRMQREALLF

-239 SLMAVGRGIK
+239 SLMAEGRGIQA
-249 SDDIQSFADDYVAFI
+249 DDIQSFADDYVGFF
-264 GEAAIGNIAYAKA
+264 GEAAIGNIAYAQA

-292 YMIEEF
+292 YMIDEF
-298 GLDEEAE
+298 GLDEESE

-314 NEYAKQIDE
+314 AEYARQIDDE
-323 DFSDSDNQIAVITA
+323 VSDSDNEIAVITA

-356 VKQIRSA
+356 VEQIRSA
-363 HEDKNTKAIV
+363 HEDDNTKAIV

-384 GSEMMRDELLAAKR
+384 ASEMMRDELLVAKS
-398 KGINVIV
+398 KGIKVIV

-420 PADYIFAEPTTI
+420 PADFIFAEPTTI

-466 WDPTQAIND
+466 WDPTQPIDD

-489 DRFINFVAESRS
+489 DRFVNFVAESRS
-501 QSYEDIK
+501 KSYEDIK
-508 EIAGGRIWIA
+508 AVAGGRVWLA
-518 TSAKEIGLVDEI
+518 TDALEIGLVDEI
-530 GGIDDAITYAAN
+530 GGIDSAIAYAAQS
-542 MAELE
+542 AEID
-547 DYQVEYYGEELSP
+547 DYQVEYYGQKLSS
-560 EEMILKKLLENFDV
+560 EEMFIKELLENFDV
-574 SLEEPKVLLA
+574 SLGEPSVLSA
-584 LNGLA
+584 LDGISK
-589 RLYETL
+589 LYETL
-595 TGIQEPK
+595 IGIREPK
-602 ALLTCKDCLVDLD
+602 AFLTCESCLVDLD

>member
-1 MKRLSINE
+1 MNALKSI
-9 LKPIF
+9 F
-14 SWLGRFLEKARIIM
+14 AWLGRFLEKARTVM
-28 LNVGT
+28 LNLGT
-33 AFVLIFFTIIIIGAL
+33 AFVLIFFTIIIIGAI
-48 TSLGS
+48 SSSGP
-53 EVKDPSGRVLL
+53 EVKDPSGRVLF
-64 IDPKGT
+64 INPEGT
-70 VVDQEVFN
+70 VVDQEVYN
-78 SDFLFNI
+78 SDFLASL
-85 VTDSSTDQIQTRD
+85 TAEATDQIQTRD
-98 LIQLIRAAAEDEDIP
+98 LIQLIRAAAEDEKIP
-113 AVFVDFSSTG
+113 AVFIDFSSTG

-138 ALRDSGKRVIAFND
+138 ALRESGKRVIAMND
-152 RLSTT
+152 RLTTT

-172 VGSISVRGLGGMSPY
+172 VGSISVRGLGGMRAY
-187 QKEFYENLK
+187 QKELYENLK
-196 INIHN
+196 INFHN

-207 KSAVEPNTRTDMSEN
+207 KSAVEGNTRTDMSEN
-222 DRMQREAILN
+222 DRLQREALLN

-239 SLMAVGRGIK
+239 LLMAEARGIE
-249 SDDIQSFADDYVAFI
+249 SSDIQSFADGYVGFF
-264 GEAAIGNIAYAKA
+264 GEAAIGNIAYAEA

-314 NEYAKQIDE
+314 NEYAKQIDDE
-323 DFSDSDNQIAVITA
+323 LSESDNHIAVITA
-337 EGAIMEGDIAQG
+337 EGAIMEGEITQG

-363 HEDKNTKAIV
+363 HEDENTKAIV

-384 GSEMMRDELLAAKR
+384 ASEMMRDELFAAKD
-398 KGINVIV
+398 KGIDIIV

-466 WDPTQAIND
+466 WDPTQAIDD

-481 ASWGADAY
+481 AGWGADAY
-489 DRFINFVAESRS
+489 DRFVSFVAESRS
-501 QSYEDIK
+501 QSYDDIK
-508 EIAGGRIWIA
+508 KIAGGRVWIA

-530 GGIDDAITYAAN
+530 GGIDEAIAYAAN

-547 DYQVEYYGEELSP
+547 DYQVEYYGQELSP
-560 EEMILKKLLENFDV
+560 EELIIRELLENFDV
-574 SLEEPKVLLA
+574 SVGEPKVLSA
-584 LNGLA
+584 LNGLMDF
-589 RLYETL
+589 YETL
-595 TGIQEPK
+595 TDIQEPK
-602 ALLTCKDCLVDLD
+602 ALLTCKDCLIDLD

>member
-1 MKRLSINE
+1 MNA
-9 LKPIF
+9 LKSIF
-14 SWLGRFLEKARIIM
+14 SWLGRFLEKARTVM
-28 LNVGT
+28 LNLGT
-33 AFVLIFFTIIIIGAL
+33 AFVLIIITFAIVGGL
-48 TSLGS
+48 SSSGPDVT
-53 EVKDPSGRVLL
+53 EKDGRVLF
-64 IDPKGT
+64 IDPIGT

-78 SDFLFNI
+78 SDFMFNFG
-85 VTDSSTDQIQTRD
+85 TNSSTDQIQTRD
-98 LIQLIRAAAEDEDIP
+98 LIALIRAAAEDEEIP
-113 AVFVDFSSTG
+113 AVFIDFSSTG

-138 ALRDSGKRVIAFND
+138 ALRESGKRVIAFND

-172 VGSISVRGLGGMSPY
+172 VGSISVRGLGGMRPY
-187 QKEFYENLK
+187 QKELYENLK
-196 INIHN
+196 INFHN

-207 KSAVEPNTRTDMSEN
+207 KSAVEGNTRTDMSEN
-222 DRMQREAILN
+222 DKLQREALLN

-239 SLMAVGRGIK
+239 LLMAEGRDIELG
-249 SDDIQSFADDYVAFI
+249 DIQSFADDYVGFF

-292 YMIEEF
+292 YMIKEF

-314 NEYAKQIDE
+314 NEYADQMED
-323 DFSDSDNQIAVITA
+323 DFSDSENEIAIITA
-337 EGAIMEGDIAQG
+337 EGAIMEGEIAQG
-349 VAGANGV
+349 VAGSSGI

-363 HEDKNTKAIV
+363 HENENTKAIV

-384 GSEMMRDELLAAKR
+384 ASEMMRDELFAAKK
-398 KGINVIV
+398 KGIKVVV

-466 WDPTQAIND
+466 WDPTQAID
-475 DLDKIF
+475 EDLDKIF
-481 ASWGADAY
+481 AGWGADAY
-489 DRFINFVAESRS
+489 DRFVNFVADSRS

-508 EIAGGRIWIA
+508 AIAGGRVWIA

-530 GGIDDAITYAAN
+530 GGIDDAIAYAVN
-542 MAELE
+542 LTELE
-547 DYQVEYYGEELSP
+547 DYQVEYYGQELSP
-560 EEMILKKLLENFDV
+560 EELILRELLENFDV
-574 SLEEPKVLLA
+574 SLGEPKVLSA

-589 RLYETL
+589 DLYETL
-595 TGIQEPK
+595 TDIQEPK

>member
-1 MKRLSINE
+1 MNA
-9 LKPIF
+9 LKSIF
-14 SWLGRFLEKARIIM
+14 SWLGRFLEKARTVM
-28 LNVGT
+28 LGT
-33 AFVLIFFTIIIIGAL
+33 AFVLIIITFAIIGGL
-48 TSLGS
+48 SSSGPDVT
-53 EVKDPSGRVLL
+53 EKDGRVLF
-64 IDPKGT
+64 IDPIGT

-78 SDFLFNI
+78 SDFMFNFG
-85 VTDSSTDQIQTRD
+85 TNSSTDQIQTRD
-98 LIQLIRAAAEDEDIP
+98 LIALIRAAAEDEEIP
-113 AVFVDFSSTG
+113 AVFIDFSSTG

-138 ALRDSGKRVIAFND
+138 ALRESGKRVIAFND

-172 VGSISVRGLGGMSPY
+172 VGSISVRGLGGMRPY
-187 QKEFYENLK
+187 QKELYENLK
-196 INIHN
+196 INFHN

-207 KSAVEPNTRTDMSEN
+207 KSAVEGNTRTDMSEN
-222 DRMQREAILN
+222 DKLQREALLN

-239 SLMAVGRGIK
+239 LLMAEGRGIEAG
-249 SDDIQSFADDYVAFI
+249 DIQSFADDYVGFF

-314 NEYAKQIDE
+314 NEYADQMED
-323 DFSDSDNQIAVITA
+323 DFSDSENEIAIITA
-337 EGAIMEGDIAQG
+337 EGAIMEGEITQG
-349 VAGANGV
+349 VAGSSGV

-363 HEDKNTKAIV
+363 HENENTKAIV

-384 GSEMMRDELLAAKR
+384 ASEMMRDELFAAKK
-398 KGINVIV
+398 KGINVVV
-405 SMGDYAASGGVYIST
+405 SMGDYAASGGVYIAT

-466 WDPTQAIND
+466 WDPTQAID
-475 DLDKIF
+475 EDLDKIF
-481 ASWGADAY
+481 AGWGADAY
-489 DRFINFVAESRS
+489 DRFVNFVADSRS

-508 EIAGGRIWIA
+508 AIAGGRVWIA

-530 GGIDDAITYAAN
+530 GGIDDAIAYAVN
-542 MAELE
+542 LTELE
-547 DYQVEYYGEELSP
+547 DYQVEYYGQELSP
-560 EEMILKKLLENFDV
+560 EELILRELLENFDV
-574 SLEEPKVLLA
+574 SLGEPKVLSA

-589 RLYETL
+589 DLYETL
-595 TGIQEPK
+595 TDIQEPK
-602 ALLTCKDCLVDLD
+602 ALLTCKDCLVNLD